1 MVSGGIVHEVALI
14 SLPAGG
20 EGALQVDEPL
30 QEIDCFFRR
39 ENHRT
44 HNQSS
49 SLSGLGICLKVSPR
63 KERSLDL
70 CLDRSPSELDI
81 FLCDL
86 LLMKRKDPLIYDW
99 ITLRVNRTF
108 FSVISSLC
116 LTLSQTALDWASV
129 LKKQPLMVNSAS
141 SKSIGLVLRSG
152 GRPVCSELL
161 TALDGGSL
169 GS

>member
-30 QEIDCFFRR
+30 QEIDCSFRR

-99 ITLRVNRTF
+99 ITLRVHRTF

-129 LKKQPLMVNSAS
+129 LKKPLMVNLAS